1 MLEIKLTQAVANKLM
16 SLYREMDAV
25 KRNDF
30 NQEDCER
37 CVIGQALHHGVIK
50 PTGFYDDDNFNDAIM
65 WVGLPLID
73 EDLNGWS
80 DRYGY
85 SIYDK
90 ASMYEF
96 GLLGNY
102 LFGNELSIIHAA
114 GELGIPV
121 HGVTTPHQAQKRIQ
135 TVLGMAGYNVVWNQ
149 S

>member
-1 MLEIKLTQAVANKLM
+1 MVKIKLPQTTADKLM

-30 NQEDCER
+30 DQEHCES

-50 PTGFYDDDNFNDAIM
+50 TIDNEEDDAFNNAIK
-65 WVGLPLID
+65 WIGLPLID
-73 EDLNGWS
+73 EDLPGWS

-85 SIYDK
+85 SIYDE
-90 ASMYEF
+90 ASVYEF

-102 LFGNELSIIHAA
+102 LFGNEHSINHAA
-114 GELGIPV
+114 SALGIPV

-135 TVLGMAGYNVVWNQ
+135 TILGIAGYNVIWNQ